1 MVELGRSDCYV
12 MRNSLQR
19 VTGKASSCAEAII
32 IPCRSLE
39 EHNNSRSVSL
49 SVRAEDNSISV
60 PLVSPT
66 VPQSVNNHNIICSPS
81 SHYTAVMFS
90 DGRNNGE
97 IMGECQRT
105 SYVNHG

>member
-39 EHNNSRSVSL
+39 EHNNSPSVSL
-49 SVRAEDNSISV
+49 SVRAEDNSIS
-60 PLVSPT
+60 